1 MISERQK
8 NRLWLL
14 GVIALYAA
22 CFAVNLAGA
31 WFEYGPAT
39 GWNLLTSLV
48 YILFWVL
55 FTKDARGSRGR
66 TRAATVVAVL
76 TLVGAL
82 CGLLMRGGGFWLL
95 LIPAFC
101 LTPFTALP
109 LYGLR
114 MFCSW
119 DMVYLLAGLLGGLWL
134 LYLIWKKPQ

>member
-1 MISERQK
+1 MISERRK
-8 NRLWLL
+8 NHLWLL
-14 GVIALYAA
+14 GAVALYAA

-31 WFEYGPAT
+31 WFEYQSAT
-39 GWNLLTSLV
+39 GWNLLVSLT

-66 TRAATVVAVL
+66 TRTVTIVAAL

-82 CGLLMRGGGFWLL
+82 CGLMMRGGGFWLL
-95 LIPAFC
+95 LIPAIC

-114 MFCSW
+114 MFVSW
-119 DMVYLLAGLLGGLWL
+119 DMIYLLAGLVGGLWL
-134 LYLIWKKPQ
+134 LYLTWKKPQ